1 MKLLNNHG
9 WGTKE
14 MILLSCG
21 LLLVLVFVAFSIYK
35 LYHSIEPVAPQY
47 GLLERTIK
55 NEAERYASSN
65 GNKSVITLKE
75 LKTSGYIDIF
85 TDINDNPC
93 DGYALRQNNTY
104 TAYISCEYYRT
115 NGYDEKYNN

>member
-21 LLLVLVFVAFSIYK
+21 LLLVLIFVAFSIYK

-47 GLLERTIK
+47 GILERTIK
-55 NEAERYASSN
+55 NEAQNYALSN
-65 GNKSVITLKE
+65 GKKSVITLKE
-75 LKTSGYIDIF
+75 LKNAGYIDIF

-93 DGYALRQNNTY
+93 DGYVLLENNKY
-104 TAYISCEYYRT
+104 TPYVSCEYYKT
-115 NGYDEKYNN
+115 NGYDGKYNN

>member
-1 MKLLNNHG
+1 MKLLDNRG

-21 LLLVLVFVAFSIYK
+21 LLIILLFVAISIYK
-35 LYHSIEPVAPQY
+35 FYHAVEPVAPQY

-55 NEAERYASSN
+55 AEAEEYASFN
-65 GNKSVITLKE
+65 GKKSVITLKE
-75 LKTSGYIDIF
+75 LKAADYITIF

-93 DGYALRQNNTY
+93 DGYVLLEDNEY
-104 TAYISCEYYRT
+104 TPYISCEYYRT
-115 NGYDEKYNN
+115 NGYDKKYNN